1 MKPAIHL
8 HSLYRL
14 AIAGTVAL
22 LLGACATS
30 SYHASPKPSI
40 EAGATWVV
48 APLVNNTATP
58 YAGSRASHIAAA
70 LLAQHKAGRVL
81 NAPDPGS
88 ASDLPLDNGEAAQ
101 AAARSY
107 AVKQQ
112 ARYLVTG
119 SVDEWHYKIG
129 LDGQPA
135 VGFTL
140 TVTDLRSGRTLW
152 TGAASASGSSREGVA
167 VLAQKTLNKLVT
179 DASGD

>member
-1 MKPAIHL
+1 MKSAIHL
-8 HSLYRL
+8 HSLFRL
-14 AIAGTVAL
+14 AITGTVAL
-22 LLGACATS
+22 LLSACATS
-30 SYHASPKPSI
+30 SFHASPKPSI

-48 APLVNNTATP
+48 APLINNTATP
-58 YAGSRASHIAAA
+58 YAGSRASHITAA

-81 NAPDPGS
+81 NAPDPMSGS
-88 ASDLPLDNGEAAQ
+88 NLPLDNGEAAQ
-101 AAARSY
+101 DAAHAF

-140 TVTDLRSGRTLW
+140 SVIDLQSGRTLW

-167 VLAQKTLNKLVT
+167 VLAQNTLEKLVSSAT
-179 DASGD
+179 GD